1 MSNPLTG
8 ESIHIDKKEYDDFS
22 AFLKVAC
29 GIHLGENKQYLVS
42 TRVRRILN
50 EHGLKS
56 LAELTA
62 RISSDKERALRQQV
76 LDAMTTNETFWFRD
90 NYPYEYLGKVLLPEL
105 NAQKKGNAIR
115 IWSAACS
122 TGQEPYSISIIAE
135 EYLRSTFGG
144 RGSEV
149 DILATDLSSQA
160 LETAKRGNY
169 DRISV
174 VRGLAEHRMKTF
186 FTENKDSTWCVQPK
200 IKSRIRFRS
209 MNLQDSYYLLGKF
222 DVIFCRNVLIYFSTD
237 LKNEILTKMHGA
249 LNPNGI
255 LFLGSSESVT
265 GVNHLFELINCKP
278 GVAYRAR

>member
-1 MSNPLTG
+1 MSKPLIG
-8 ESIHIDKKEYDDFS
+8 ESINIDKKEYDDFS
-22 AFLKVAC
+22 AFLQVAC
-29 GIHLGENKQYLVS
+29 GIYLGDNKQYLVS

-56 LAELTA
+56 LADLTT
-62 RISSDKERALRQQV
+62 RIASDKERALRQQV

-90 NYPYEYLGKVLLPEL
+90 IYPYEFLSKTLLPDL
-105 NAQKKGNAIR
+105 NAQKKGSAIR

-135 EYLRSTFGG
+135 EYLRSAFAG
-144 RGSEV
+144 RASQV

-160 LETAKRGNY
+160 LEIAKRGNY

-174 VRGLAEHRMKTF
+174 VRGLAEHRMKMF
-186 FTENKDSTWCVQPK
+186 FTENQDGTWCVQPK
-200 IKSRIRFRS
+200 IKSRIRFRP
-209 MNLQDSYYLLGKF
+209 MNLQESFYLLGKF

-237 LKNEILTKMHGA
+237 LKNEILTKLHGA
-249 LNPNGI
+249 LNPKGM

-265 GVNHLFELINCKP
+265 GVNHLFELVNCKP
-278 GVAYRAR
+278 GVAYRAK